1 MLLIELNF
9 EVLKVG
15 NNISDID
22 SYWTYKKFYVLESL
36 VPLCLC
42 VDVRDEGKYPYHYQA
57 VHVLW
62 TIKNHW
68 KQLRVKKPGILYVVI
83 AVIWHMAF
91 HTTCLRRMR
100 FVKEAESLGYR
111 NALIYRY
118 VLHYL
123 FKKYVY
129 YTIMMV
135 MDYENI
141 LRRAACGF

>member
-1 MLLIELNF
+1 M
-9 EVLKVG
+9 
-15 NNISDID
+15 
-22 SYWTYKKFYVLESL
+22 
-36 VPLCLC
+36 
-42 VDVRDEGKYPYHYQA
+42 
-57 VHVLW
+57 
-62 TIKNHW
+62 
-68 KQLRVKKPGILYVVI
+68 KKPGILYVVI

-91 HTTCLRRMR
+91 HTTCPRRMR
-100 FVKEAESLGYR
+100 LVKEAESLGYH